1 MEITKRN
8 GSREIVKLDKILNR
22 VKKQCYGLDMN
33 FVEPMEIAKKVIAGL
48 YDGISSVELDV
59 LAAETSA
66 ALTALHPDYS
76 ILAARLCVTSLHK
89 TTPKSFSESVDVLY
103 HNKSQKTQEPAPLVS
118 QELYEIVM
126 ANAKEID
133 SQIIHDRDLEY
144 DYFGYKTLE
153 KAYLLKVNGVAF
165 ERPQYMIM
173 RVALG
178 IHGAD
183 LESAFRTYELMSKGF
198 FTHATPTLFNA
209 GTPRPQL
216 SSCFLVPME
225 DSITGIYKTLGDCAE
240 ISKNS
245 GGIGINIHSIRASG
259 SHIKGTNGVSNGII
273 PMLKVFN
280 ETARYVNQGGKRNG
294 SIAVY
299 LEPWHADIEDFL
311 DLRKN
316 TGKEEARARD
326 LFLALWTPDLFM
338 ERVKEDG
345 EWTLFSPDEAPG
357 LHQVYGDE
365 FKELYE
371 RYEREGRGRK
381 TMKAQDLWYKVVEAQ
396 IETGNPYIA
405 YKDHANNKNNQKNL
419 GCLTQSNLCIEVFEY
434 TKPTNTKTGELG
446 ETAVCNLASISLSKF
461 VTVKGKKKGYD
472 FAKLEEI
479 AYVATVNLNKVI
491 DVNFYP
497 TPETRKS
504 NMRHRPVG
512 LGIQG
517 LADVFAML
525 GIPFDSEEAVA
536 LSRDIQETIYYGAL
550 RASLDV
556 AKKEGGHY
564 ETFKGSPL
572 SKGVFQFEMWGQA
585 PSARYD
591 WESLRK
597 EIMEHGVRNSLLIAN
612 MPTASTSQILS
623 NNECFEWFTSNI
635 YTRRTISG
643 EFPIVNRHLVKDL
656 IALDLWSEEMRDKII
671 LENGSVQN
679 IPEVPE
685 SIKTLYKTAWEVKQ
699 RWVIDHAA
707 ARGPFVCQ
715 SQSMNLFFED
725 ANFAKLTSA
734 QFYAWE
740 KGLKT
745 GVYYTR
751 TKASRTAIKGL
762 GIDVSKHTKQV
773 EEKTQ
778 EENLSD
784 MMCSLDNPDDCLA
797 CGA

>member
-1 MEITKRN
+1 MEIIKRDKT
-8 GSREIVKLDKILNR
+8 REVVKLDKILNR

-33 FVEPMEIAKKVIAGL
+33 FIEPMEIAKKVISGL
-48 YDGISSVELDV
+48 YDGISSVELDT
-59 LAAETSA
+59 LAAETAA
-66 ALTALHPDYS
+66 ALAPLHPDYS
-76 ILAARLCVTSLHK
+76 ILAARICVTSLHK
-89 TTPKSFSESVDVLY
+89 TTPKSFSENIEILY
-103 HNKSQKTQEPAPLVS
+103 SNRSTKTKEAAPLIS
-118 QELYEIVM
+118 ESLYKTVM

-133 SQIIHDRDLEY
+133 SQIIHDRDLDY
-144 DYFGYKTLE
+144 DYFGFKTLE
-153 KAYLLKVNGVAF
+153 KAYLLKVDGVAF

-178 IHGAD
+178 IHGDD
-183 LESAFRTYELMSKGF
+183 LESAFKTYELMSKGF

-245 GGIGINIHSIRASG
+245 GGIGINIHAIRASG
-259 SHIKGTNGVSNGII
+259 AHIKGTNGVSNGII

-299 LEPWHADIEDFL
+299 LEPWHADVEDFL

-326 LFLALWTPDLFM
+326 LFLALWVPDLFM
-338 ERVKEDG
+338 KRIKADG
-345 EWTLFSPDEAPG
+345 DWTLFSPDEAPG
-357 LHQVYGDE
+357 LHLVYGEE
-365 FKELYE
+365 FEALYE
-371 RYEREGRGRK
+371 KYEAEGRGRK
-381 TMKAQDLWYKVVEAQ
+381 TMKAQELWYKVVEAQ
-396 IETGNPYIA
+396 IETGNPYIL
-405 YKDHANNKNNQKNL
+405 YKDHINHKNNQKNL
-419 GCLTQSNLCIEVFEY
+419 GSLLQSNLCSEVLEF

-446 ETAVCNLASISLSKF
+446 ETAVCNLASISLPKF
-461 VTVKGKKKGYD
+461 VTIKGKKKSYD
-472 FAKLEEI
+472 FSKLEEI
-479 AYVATVNLNKVI
+479 AYVATINLNRVI

-497 TPETRKS
+497 TPETKNS
-504 NMRHRPVG
+504 NMKHRPIG

-517 LADVFAML
+517 LADVLAMM
-525 GIPFDSEEAVA
+525 GIPFDTEEAVTF
-536 LSRDIQETIYYGAL
+536 SKEIQETIYWGAL
-550 RASLDV
+550 KASLDV
-556 AKKEGGHY
+556 AKREGHY
-564 ETFKGSPL
+564 ESFRGSPL
-572 SKGVFQFEMWGQA
+572 SEGVFQFEMWGMA
-585 PSARYD
+585 PSQRYD
-591 WESLRK
+591 WEGLRG
-597 EIMEHGVRNSLLIAN
+597 EIVEHGVRNSLLIAN

-643 EFPIVNRHLVKDL
+643 EFPLVNRHLVKDL
-656 IALDLWSEEMRDKII
+656 IALGLWNEEMRDKII

-679 IPEVPE
+679 IAEIPQNL
-685 SIKTLYKTAWEVKQ
+685 KDLYKTVWEIKQ

-707 ARGPFVCQ
+707 ARAPFICQ
-715 SQSMNLFFED
+715 TQSMNLFFED

-762 GIDVSKHTKQV
+762 GIDLSKHVKPI

-784 MMCSLDNPDDCLA
+784 LVCSIDNPDDCLA
-797 CGA
+797 CGS